1 MSTYWD
7 IYCRSCSE
15 GAGFDSS
22 SDQQLS
28 VLLAKIGDWAKVSGL
43 LDNLDVEVRLLSGD
57 DGSTLHHFPEF
68 AQKHIGHDVALRNE
82 YGNFS
87 DACGIWATCPTCG
100 THKPCELKRGHDGEH
115 NGSKK

>member
-15 GAGFDSS
+15 GAGFDTK

-28 VLLAKIGDWAKVSGL
+28 VLLGKINDWAKVSGL
-43 LDNLDVEVRLLSGD
+43 LSDLDVEVRLLGD
-57 DGSTLHHFPEF
+57 DGGALHHFPKF
-68 AQKHIGHDVALRNE
+68 AQKHIRHDVTLRNE

-87 DACGIWATCPTCG
+87 DECGVWATCPTCS

-115 NGSKK
+115 KWAQK